1 MQYDDPFATND
12 EDGYQEIPHMHESYS
27 VSSYQST
34 VNSKKKKLKQL
45 TDMMKNQDK
54 GYRKY
59 VINMNLKK
67 NDIDAYSTSMTPGTK
82 IRDAITGAR
91 DARYKVGSAD
101 EDLFFKVRMGI
112 GHVGFVDDPDK
123 TETTLFYDNPEQF
136 ERHMHTT
143 VSQQI
148 KENWRTKYMNQ
159 LAKYQDK
166 D

>member
-1 MQYDDPFATND
+1 
-12 EDGYQEIPHMHESYS
+12 MHESYS

-59 VINMNLKK
+59 IFHVNYKK
-67 NDIDAYSTSMTPGTK
+67 HEIDAYSTSSNPGTK
-82 IRDAITGAR
+82 IRDAITGAKES
-91 DARYKVGSAD
+91 RYKVGSAD

-112 GHVGFVDDPDK
+112 SHVGFANDPDK
-123 TETTLFYDNPEQF
+123 TETTLFYDNPEQY

-148 KENWRTKYMNQ
+148 KEKWQEKYMKQ
-159 LAKYQDK
+159 LAKYQNRE
-166 D
+166 